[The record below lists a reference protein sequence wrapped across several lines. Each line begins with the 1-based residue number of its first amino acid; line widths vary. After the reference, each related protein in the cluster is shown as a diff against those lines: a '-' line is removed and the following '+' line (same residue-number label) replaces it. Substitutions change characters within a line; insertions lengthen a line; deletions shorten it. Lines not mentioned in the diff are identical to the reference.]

1 MIDTIAETLGV
12 EPYKGEEI
20 VIVEHTEKEDWE
32 TQLTKFR
39 EEALINASLDM
50 EEARQNLKTI
60 IAKGMA
66 MLDDVADAVR
76 LTQDSKAITSA
87 SVFISS
93 LASVNMDMAKL
104 NNDAL
109 KLSNVKQTTNNNKP
123 APQQPQQ
130 VTIENS
136 NVVLASPADIMAE
149 NKKKK
154 PWE

>member
-1 MIDTIAETLGV
+1 MIDAIAETLGV

-32 TQLTKFR
+32 TQLTKFK
-39 EEALINASLDM
+39 EDALINASLDM
-50 EEARQNLKTI
+50 EEARQNLKVI

-109 KLSNVKQTTNNNKP
+109 KLSNVKQTANNKP

>member
-39 EEALINASLDM
+39 EDALINASLDM
-50 EEARQNLKTI
+50 EEARQNLKVI
-60 IAKGMA
+60 IAKGMT

-109 KLSNVKQTTNNNKP
+109 KLSNVKQTANNKLT
-123 APQQPQQ
+123 PQQPQQ